1 MKMEMFSRLLVCAGL
16 LMVAAGCAERPAAS
30 VSLAEHA
37 QVGNVFI
44 PDTRTVIQLPEE
56 ADRTHRE
63 VMMMHL
69 ETVQVLMAALSD
81 EDFTLAQGVTDAHLG
96 FFARRHVAARHAPQ
110 AYRDLA
116 MAHYRAG
123 QELAKIIPSKDIKQ
137 ILPRF
142 NSMLA
147 TCVACHLEY
156 KVESHPSR

>member
-1 MKMEMFSRLLVCAGL
+1 MKMEMLSRLLVCGGL
-16 LMVAAGCAERPAAS
+16 LMVTAGCAARPAAS
-30 VSLAEHA
+30 VPLAEHA
-37 QVGNVFI
+37 QVGDVAI
-44 PDTRTVIQLPEE
+44 PDTRTPIQLPAE

-69 ETVQVLMAALSD
+69 ETVQVLMAALAD
-81 EDFTLAQGVTDAHLG
+81 EDFTLARGVMEAHLG
-96 FFARRHVAARHAPQ
+96 FFARRHVAAQHAPA

-123 QELAKIIPSKDIKQ
+123 EELAKIIPSKDIKQ

-156 KVESHPSR
+156 KVESRPSP